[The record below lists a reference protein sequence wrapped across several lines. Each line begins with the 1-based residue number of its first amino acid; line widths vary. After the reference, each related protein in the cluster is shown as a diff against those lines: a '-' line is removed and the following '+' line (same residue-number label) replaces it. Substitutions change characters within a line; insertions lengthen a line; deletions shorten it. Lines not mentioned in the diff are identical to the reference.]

1 MSNGIKPSDSSSVR
15 AHRVLLAAALV
26 GTALLASVLPGPAAV
41 LRALLTPTAAGA
53 IGAGAGAGLSVIDA
67 AGLLAASITVWGAL
81 TWAGVL
87 LLLAGAAR
95 LPGAAGHWST
105 AVLRRVAPAVVRR
118 ALIAGVGVSIAGGV
132 ALTGS
137 PALAGAAPAISA
149 SAPTTTASTST
160 AAVQFASTAGA
171 APTTGGDSPATT
183 AGQPAPTPG
192 SPSPGSPSPGSVR
205 TGSDPLTD
213 GVDWPVQRP
222 TGIVSTTPAP
232 TTPAGSVPVT
242 TAASDAPG
250 QIELDWPTAAGR
262 NAEQPTA
269 PHPPLSGA
277 ASTQQVTQQTPPATP
292 QPQPQQHPQPTRQT
306 DPPRSTPASP
316 TSATASAPSQRR
328 GTAAASTEQPNSPAP
343 TTPDAPPPAHRTAPA
358 DQHSAARQAAAKDTA
373 APKDTDAAGRPAGQG
388 PSSGSRPAERI
399 ASGVIVRPG
408 DSLWSIAERVLGADG
423 SSDPAAVDACWREW
437 YRANRALIGADPDL
451 ILPGQHLKPPAG
463 WPTPQSL
470 PPHR

>member
-1 MSNGIKPSDSSSVR
+1 MSNGIKPSDSASVR

-26 GTALLASVLPGPAAV
+26 GTALLAAVLPGPAAV

-67 AGLLAASITVWGAL
+67 AGLLAASITVWGVLA
-81 TWAGVL
+81 WAGVL

-137 PALAGAAPAISA
+137 PALAGAAPAIAA
-149 SAPTTTASTST
+149 SAPTTTAPTST
-160 AAVQFASTAGA
+160 AAVLFASTAGA
-171 APTTGGDSPATT
+171 APTPGGGADSPATT
-183 AGQPAPTPG
+183 AGQPAPT
-192 SPSPGSPSPGSVR
+192 PGSPSPGSVR

-222 TGIVSTTPAP
+222 TGTVSTTPVP

-250 QIELDWPTAAGR
+250 QIELDWPAAAGR

-269 PHPPLSGA
+269 PHPPLSGS
-277 ASTQQVTQQTPPATP
+277 ASTQQVPQQTPPATP
-292 QPQPQQHPQPTRQT
+292 QPQPTRQT
-306 DPPRSTPASP
+306 DPPRSTPAAPS
-316 TSATASAPSQRR
+316 SATASAPSQRR

-343 TTPDAPPPAHRTAPA
+343 TTPDAPPAHRTAPA
-358 DQHSAARQAAAKDTA
+358 DQDSAARQAAAHDTA
-373 APKDTDAAGRPAGQG
+373 AAKDTDAAGRPAGQG
-388 PSSGSRPAERI
+388 PSSGNRPGESI

-423 SSDPAAVDACWREW
+423 GSDPAAVDACWREW